1 MNMKSSAKI
10 RLGISSCLLGE
21 KVRFDG
27 GHKHD
32 RYITD
37 TLGQYFEWVP
47 VCPEVELGLGAPRET
62 MRLEQSADDLRL
74 IMPKAGRDLTAP
86 MQAYAR
92 KRAATLAPEDLSG
105 YIFKSGSPSCGLYRV
120 RVYGAGGMASRTG
133 RGLFAA
139 AIVERFPHL
148 PIEEEGRLADPHLRE
163 NWIERVFAYR
173 RIKDLWNSR
182 WSITDLISFHA
193 AHKLILLAHSPKALP
208 ELGRLLAQA
217 KGMPRT
223 ELRRAYHE
231 GFMSVLAIMAT
242 RGRHANVLQHMAG
255 YFKKLLDEDSRREL
269 SGMIEE
275 YRKGEVPLIVPM
287 TMVKHYVRRFG
298 NAYLRDQL
306 YLNPHPKE
314 LALRNQI

>member
-1 MNMKSSAKI
+1 MNIESSAKVRI
-10 RLGISSCLLGE
+10 GISSCLLGE

-37 TLGQYFEWVP
+37 TLGGYFEWVP

-62 MRLEQSADDLRL
+62 MRLEQAVNDIRM
-74 IMPKAGRDLTAP
+74 IMPKVGLDLTES
-86 MQAYAR
+86 MRVYAR
-92 KRAATLAPEDLSG
+92 KRAAELAREDLSG
-105 YIFKSGSPSCGLYRV
+105 YILKSGSPSCGLYRV
-120 RVYGAGGMASRTG
+120 RVYRSGGMPSRTG
-133 RGLFAA
+133 RGLFAMA
-139 AIVERFPHL
+139 LAERFPYL

-173 RIKDLWNSR
+173 RIRDLWSSR
-182 WSITDLISFHA
+182 WTIQDLVSFHA

-208 ELGRLLAQA
+208 DLGRLVAEA
-217 KGMPRT
+217 KGMPRA

-231 GFMSVLAIMAT
+231 GFMNVLAILAT
-242 RGRHANVLQHMAG
+242 RGRQANVLQHMAG
-255 YFKKLLDEDSRREL
+255 YFKKQLDEESRREL

-275 YRKGEVPLIVPM
+275 YRKGEVPLIVPV
-287 TMVKHYVRRFG
+287 TMLKHYVRQFG
-298 NAYLRDQL
+298 NDYLRGQL

-314 LALRNQI
+314 LTLRSQI